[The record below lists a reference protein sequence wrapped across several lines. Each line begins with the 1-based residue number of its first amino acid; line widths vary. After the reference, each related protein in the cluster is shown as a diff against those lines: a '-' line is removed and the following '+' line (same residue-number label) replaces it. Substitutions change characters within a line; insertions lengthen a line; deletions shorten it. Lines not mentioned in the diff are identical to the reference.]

1 MDLKVRN
8 IQKCII
14 KEVFPFQPM
23 YCFPSP
29 NHFHQNVPPPP
40 TGMSPY

>member
-1 MDLKVRN
+1 MDPEVRN

-14 KEVFPFQPM
+14 KEVFLFLPM

-29 NHFHQNVPPPP
+29 NHFHQIVPPPP
-40 TGMSPY
+40 IRMSSY